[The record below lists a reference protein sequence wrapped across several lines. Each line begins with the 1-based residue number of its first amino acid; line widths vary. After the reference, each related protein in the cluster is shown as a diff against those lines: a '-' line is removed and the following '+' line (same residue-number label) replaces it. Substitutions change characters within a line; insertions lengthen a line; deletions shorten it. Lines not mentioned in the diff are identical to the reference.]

1 MNKLWKHDYFRSL
14 ILASISIL
22 LFVSASA
29 TLFSSP
35 SWYENEN
42 KSCIQCGY
50 IAFAQNNVNSGN
62 ANLNNVSQMWV
73 DKTSGIGINFAYSP
87 AKPVVDSP
95 TELRFIVHDLKSG
108 IKLKDL
114 VAHVSITSNSSGQER
129 TFKFSNITA
138 PNGDFLLKYIF
149 PDYGTYQVIASVRP
163 NASAVALASFPIT
176 IRVPTASTFTSP
188 AMPVGIVIII
198 VGIVA
203 LTVVIIKIKK

>member
-1 MNKLWKHDYFRSL
+1 MNRLWKLDNSRSL
-14 ILASISIL
+14 ILTSISIL

-42 KSCIQCGY
+42 KSCIQCEY
-50 IAFAQNNVNSGN
+50 VAFAQNNGNSGK

-95 TELRFIVHDLKSG
+95 TELRFIVHDLKRG
-108 IKLKDL
+108 IKFRDL
-114 VAHVSITSNSSGQER
+114 VAHVSITSNSSVQER

-138 PNGDFLLKYIF
+138 PNGEFLLKYIF

-163 NASAVALASFPIT
+163 NASAVALVSFPIT
-176 IRVPTASTFTSP
+176 IPVPTASTFTSP
-188 AMPVGIVIII
+188 TMPIGIVIII

>member
-1 MNKLWKHDYFRSL
+1 MNKLGKLDNFHSL
-14 ILASISIL
+14 ILVSISIL

-29 TLFSSP
+29 TLFSLP

-50 IAFAQNNVNSGN
+50 IAFAQNNGNSGN

-73 DKTSGIGINFAYSP
+73 DKTSGIGINFSYSP

-108 IKLKDL
+108 IKFKDL
-114 VAHVSITSNSSGQER
+114 VSHVSITSNSSGQER
-129 TFKFSNITA
+129 TFKFSNIAA

-163 NASAVALASFPIT
+163 NTFAVALASFPIT
-176 IRVPTASTFTSP
+176 IPVPTASAFTSHT
-188 AMPVGIVIII
+188 MPMGIVIII

>member
-1 MNKLWKHDYFRSL
+1 MNKLWKRDNFRSL

-42 KSCIQCGY
+42 KSCIQCEY
-50 IAFAQNNVNSGN
+50 IAFAQNNGNSGN
-62 ANLNNVSQMWV
+62 TNLNNVSQMWV

-95 TELRFIVHDLKSG
+95 TKLRFIVHDLKSS
-108 IKLKDL
+108 IKFKDL

-176 IRVPTASTFTSP
+176 IPVPTASTFTSP
-188 AMPVGIVIII
+188 TMPIGIVIII

>member
-1 MNKLWKHDYFRSL
+1 MNKLWKRDNFRSL

-42 KSCIQCGY
+42 KSCIQCEY
-50 IAFAQNNVNSGN
+50 IAFAQNNGNSGN
-62 ANLNNVSQMWV
+62 TNLNNS
-73 DKTSGIGINFAYSP
+73 
-87 AKPVVDSP
+87 
-95 TELRFIVHDLKSG
+95 
-108 IKLKDL
+108 IKFKDL

-176 IRVPTASTFTSP
+176 IPVPTASTFTSP
-188 AMPVGIVIII
+188 TMPIGIVIII

>member
-1 MNKLWKHDYFRSL
+1 MNKLWKLDNFRSL
-14 ILASISIL
+14 ILTSISIL

-50 IAFAQNNVNSGN
+50 IAFAQNNGNSGN

-108 IKLKDL
+108 IKFKDL

-138 PNGDFLLKYIF
+138 PNGDFLLEYIF

-163 NASAVALASFPIT
+163 NTSAVALASFPIT
-176 IRVPTASTFTSP
+176 IPVPTASTLSP
-188 AMPVGIVIII
+188 TVPMGIVIII

-203 LTVVIIKIKK
+203 LTVVIVKIKK

>member
-1 MNKLWKHDYFRSL
+1 MNKLWKLDNFRSL

-22 LFVSASA
+22 IFVSASA

-50 IAFAQNNVNSGN
+50 IAFAQNNGNSGN

-138 PNGDFLLKYIF
+138 PNGDFFLKYIF

-163 NASAVALASFPIT
+163 NTSAVALASFPVT
-176 IRVPTASTFTSP
+176 IPVPTASTFTSP
-188 AMPVGIVIII
+188 TMPIGIVIII

>member
-1 MNKLWKHDYFRSL
+1 MNKLWKLDNFRSL
-14 ILASISIL
+14 ILASISVL
-22 LFVSASA
+22 LFVSATA

-35 SWYENEN
+35 SWYENEK
-42 KSCIQCGY
+42 KSCIQCEY
-50 IAFAQNNVNSGN
+50 IAFAQNNGNSGN
-62 ANLNNVSQMWV
+62 VNPNNVSQMWL
-73 DKTSGIGINFAYSP
+73 DKTSGIGINFSYSP

-108 IKLKDL
+108 IKFKDL

-163 NASAVALASFPIT
+163 NTSAVALASFPIT
-176 IRVPTASTFTSP
+176 IPVPTASTLSP
-188 AMPVGIVIII
+188 TMPIGIVIII

-203 LTVVIIKIKK
+203 LTVVIVKIKK

>member
-1 MNKLWKHDYFRSL
+1 MNKLWKLDNSRSL
-14 ILASISIL
+14 ILTSISIL

-42 KSCIQCGY
+42 KSCIQCEY
-50 IAFAQNNVNSGN
+50 VAFAQNNGNSGK

-95 TELRFIVHDLKSG
+95 TELRFIVHDLKRG
-108 IKLKDL
+108 IKFRDL
-114 VAHVSITSNSSGQER
+114 VAHVSITSNSSVQER

-138 PNGDFLLKYIF
+138 PNGEFLLKYIF

-176 IRVPTASTFTSP
+176 IPVPTASTFTSP
-188 AMPVGIVIII
+188 TMPIGIVIII

>member
-1 MNKLWKHDYFRSL
+1 MNKLWKLDNSRSL
-14 ILASISIL
+14 ILTSISIL

-42 KSCIQCGY
+42 KSCIQCEY
-50 IAFAQNNVNSGN
+50 VAFAQNNGNSGK

-95 TELRFIVHDLKSG
+95 TELRFIVHDLKRG
-108 IKLKDL
+108 IKFRDL

-138 PNGDFLLKYIF
+138 PNGEFLLKYIF

-176 IRVPTASTFTSP
+176 IPVPTASTFTSP
-188 AMPVGIVIII
+188 TMPIGIVIII